1 MISVV
6 EVVNTVKNEW
16 TNFVLAPVQSGE
28 LIFIVGHS
36 ALAPTKT
43 IESTSYDIPDVAW
56 GIACFKLAC
65 TGI

>member
-6 EVVNTVKNEW
+6 EVVNAVKHEW
-16 TNFVLAPVQSGE
+16 TNFVLAPVQPGE
-28 LIFIVGHS
+28 SIFIVGHS
-36 ALAPTKT
+36 ALAPIMT
-43 IESTSYDIPDVAW
+43 IESTSYDIPDVTW